1 MSIPKRG
8 GPPANTPHPKRKTN
22 MLRYVKQGDGMR
34 GCCENDHELTGC
46 TEGGKFNAQLSKF
59 QLLKKVSSSWSY

>member
-1 MSIPKRG
+1 
-8 GPPANTPHPKRKTN
+8 